1 MAVQFAVSLDEIV
14 ARLVAGL
21 HPEQIYLFGSR
32 ARGKG
37 RNYSDYD
44 LLVILPES
52 DLPRHR
58 RAANA
63 YYLLWGL
70 PTPVDLLVMT
80 RSEFQR
86 SRQVKA
92 SLAATVLREGK
103 LVYG

>member
-1 MAVQFAVSLDEIV
+1 MNMAVQFAVSLDEIV

-37 RNYSDYD
+37 RNDSDYD

-58 RAANA
+58 REAHA
-63 YYLLWGL
+63 YDLLWGI
-70 PTPVDLLVMT
+70 PTPVDFAGDDPVRIST
-80 RSEFQR
+80 IPS
-86 SRQVKA
+86 SKSVA
-92 SLAATVLREGK
+92 SCHRPS
-103 LVYG
+103 